1 MKYEKYDD
9 LIATIDFL
17 EYEFVSVGPK
27 GNIAKVVQF
36 TPTNNPAIF
45 NLAFG
50 NKKEDGSLDD
60 LAKDGNKDRNK
71 ILATVVSSVHLFT
84 AEYPAKWIFFS
95 GSTPE
100 RTRLYRMAITL
111 NFEEL
116 SVDFEIIGIL
126 KDLDAFVYVPFE
138 KEVNYFGFLIR
149 RKIV

>member
-1 MKYEKYDD
+1 MKYEKYDN

-17 EYEFVSVGPK
+17 EYEFMSVGPK
-27 GNIAKVVQF
+27 GSIPKIVQF
-36 TPTNNPAIF
+36 KPTNNPAIF

-60 LAKDGNKDRNK
+60 LAKDDNKDRNK
-71 ILATVVSSVHLFT
+71 ILATVVSSVQLFT

-100 RTRLYRMAITL
+100 RTRLYRMAIAL
-111 NFEEL
+111 NIEEL
-116 SVDFEIIGIL
+116 SINFEIIGIL
-126 KDLDAFVYVPFE
+126 KDLDSFVYVPFQI
-138 KEVNYFGFLIR
+138 EVNYFGFLFR